1 MAATTKLIVWNAAL
15 REIASQPLVNT
26 TSANTRQQEL
36 NGAWDHAV
44 EHTLALK
51 DWGFARRRAS
61 LTGVSDTSFP
71 PYIYRYT
78 KPADYLRKCWL
89 KSDANSEAQVDHAEI
104 AAVFYAMTTPAVI
117 EYVSDHADNYD
128 PANWPPHFTRVLT
141 LYLAS
146 LVAPKLARAGADDM
160 GRLNGQMQTAL
171 ADAEN
176 FESVF
181 LTNVAISS
189 DRLPVMRRAIEFMGQ
204 QLAGS
209 VSVHSHTDMLRWH
222 MNRAWEHAVKYC
234 LEQGA
239 WNFAT
244 RRSLLTSGVTG
255 ESVVP
260 STDSVGVLEGY
271 SFGQLADEENN
282 TSVSGFDYA
291 WPLPDDFLHKIWLK
305 PDARSIYE
313 VNYQI
318 IGGYIFTSAPTCV
331 LEYVAESAF
340 STDPDNWPA
349 TFLEVVAAYLA
360 LLVAPELLVEAGAKG
375 QAKINAPHLREK
387 LEAQWVRKLSD
398 AKMKDSI
405 QQQVHALP
413 PGRFV
418 QARLGRYSTRSL
430 LRSS

>member
-15 REIASQPLVNT
+15 RELGSQPLANT

-71 PYIYRYT
+71 PYVYRYT

-89 KSDANSEAQVDHAEI
+89 KADANNESQVDHAEI

-171 ADAEN
+171 ADAES

-181 LTNVAISS
+181 LTNVAIAS

-222 MNRAWEHAVKYC
+222 MNRAWSHAVKYC

-239 WNFAT
+239 WNFASK
-244 RRSLLTSGVTG
+244 RAYLHDGVSGDSLIPT
-255 ESVVP
+255 
-260 STDSVGVLEGY
+260 TDGGLVEGY
-271 SFGQLADEENN
+271 SVEPEDAGTAVD
-282 TSVSGFDYA
+282 VAGYDYGY
-291 WPLPDDFLHKIWLK
+291 PLPDDFLHKIWVK
-305 PDARSIYE
+305 SSVTSPYE
-313 VNYQI
+313 INYQI
-318 IGGYIFTSAPTCV
+318 MADTLFTNHDPTFM
-331 LEYVAESAF
+331 EYVAESTF

-398 AKMKDSI
+398 AKMKDCI
-405 QQQVHALP
+405 QQQTHMIP